1 MVLIVK
7 MEDEELTQCASRRMR
22 LGTSDKGYNPADDAK
37 NVWVSE
43 NYAPID
49 DVKEVLNDGNLFE
62 HKLHLPINVLLKQ
75 MVEFNNSK

>member
-1 MVLIVK
+1 MCIPQ
-7 MEDEELTQCASRRMR
+7 DEA
-22 LGTSDKGYNPADDAK
+22 GNYNPADDAK

-75 MVEFNNSK
+75 TVEFNNSK

>member
-1 MVLIVK
+1 M
-7 MEDEELTQCASRRMR
+7 
-22 LGTSDKGYNPADDAK
+22 
-37 NVWVSE
+37 SE

-75 MVEFNNSK
+75 IIEFNNSK